1 MIRIHGHPFSTYTRR
16 VMMAIHEKRIPHEF
30 ITIDMAARKHRDPS
44 YLSFNPYG
52 RVPLLEEDG
61 FLLFESN
68 AILSYLEATHPE
80 PALVPAVP
88 KGRALVD
95 MHLRLCDIQ
104 FSNHV
109 GTIIF
114 PKRFLPKE
122 RWDTAAMANAKI
134 AIEKHLAIV
143 DQQLAGKEYMVG
155 NRFSLVEISYGP
167 FLEFLPLLEVPPPA
181 NVAEWARRI
190 MARPSAEKTK
200 PAQ

>member
-16 VMMAIHEKRIPHEF
+16 VMMALQEKRIPHEF
-30 ITIDMAARKHRDPS
+30 IAVDMVARKHRDAT
-44 YLSFNPYG
+44 YLASNPYG

-80 PALVPAVP
+80 PALVPADP

-104 FSNHV
+104 FSNQV

-122 RWDTAAMANAKI
+122 RWDTTAMANAKV

-167 FLEFLPLLEVPPPA
+167 FLDFLPLMEVQPPA
-181 NVAEWARRI
+181 NVADWTRRVLS
-190 MARPSAEKTK
+190 RPCAEKTK